1 SIQNGFNG
9 FAYNPVD
16 YGKEV
21 NCPTLLMQGE
31 QDKWVTVNE
40 IKELFNNLNGDKQLV
55 ILPNTGHELLVSLHR
70 EQWYKN
76 VDSFL
81 RNLKKN

>member
-55 ILPNTGHELLVSLHR
+55 ILPTALSVAR
-70 EQWYKN
+70 EVQ
-76 VDSFL
+76 
-81 RNLKKN
+81 